1 MTETYDGG
9 GESLDGNH
17 LVEDYLAGMSRQDF
31 QALVARV
38 RPPDEPADP
47 KQIAA
52 EALRRH
58 VRGQSIT
65 VTNEE
70 TEK

>member
-1 MTETYDGG
+1 MTTENYDGG
-9 GESLDGNH
+9 GQPLDGH
-17 LVEDYLAGMSRQDF
+17 ELAEIYLAGLSRTDF

-47 KQIAA
+47 QQIAA
-52 EALRRH
+52 EALRRLT
-58 VRGQSIT
+58 RGQSIT

-70 TEK
+70 TP